1 MANRQ
6 QIRNGSEAT
15 VRIYTSDASEAPFQ
29 RGSNAVRLGWR
40 EWAVVAL
47 MGLALLYLFPHAWP
61 ITRTAD
67 RAGWGHPEPQR
78 DYRLPSEMSEDYW
91 LFTQWLQASGRRYPA
106 VVLGD
111 SVVWG
116 QYTSKEETLP
126 HYLNELAG
134 QDLFANLGIDG
145 LHPAAMAGLV
155 RYFGRA
161 LRNKAVLVHLN
172 PLWMSSEKHDLQV
185 QEEFRFN
192 HPRLLPQLFP
202 NLACY
207 NPSLTEIMGAVA
219 ERYVPFFGWKN
230 HLKTAYLGGLG
241 LQEWTLENPYKN
253 PFNSENWPE
262 VPRDE
267 GPKSEPISWRA
278 RGITPENFPWV
289 AVEGSFQ
296 WKSFES
302 VLTILK
308 SRKNDVFVLLG
319 PFNAHMLTP
328 ESRTRYQAVKQE
340 MERRLEGKG
349 ISFHSA
355 SLLPSEHYADA
366 SHPLA
371 EGYREVAEELFQSPA
386 FRTWLENFAGS
397 RAEGRG
403 SRFRTRH
410 LSKGTDEMG
419 RVKCLLMPLPIRQLI
434 GVHLTLEGRP
444 SVSRISSRSWQSS
457 P

>member
-1 MANRQ
+1 VKISRSN
-6 QIRNGSEAT
+6 
-15 VRIYTSDASEAPFQ
+15 ASEAPFQ
-29 RGSNAVRLGWR
+29 RSSIPAQLHSSAAPFQRSSIPAQLHSSAAPFQRSSNAVQLGWR

-47 MGLALLYLFPHAWP
+47 MGLALLYLFPQAWP
-61 ITRTAD
+61 ARRTAD
-67 RAGWGHPEPQR
+67 RAGWGHFDPPP
-78 DYRLPSEMSEDYW
+78 DYRLPCEMSEDYW
-91 LFTQWLQASGRRYPA
+91 LFTQWLRYSCRRYPA

-116 QYTSKEETLP
+116 QYTRKEGTLP

-155 RYFGRA
+155 RYFGCH

-172 PLWMSSEKHDLQV
+172 PLWMSSERRDLQAP
-185 QEEFRFN
+185 EEFRFN

-207 NPSLTEIMGAVA
+207 NPSLTEIVGVMA
-219 ERYVPFFGWKN
+219 ERYVPFFRWKN
-230 HLKTAYLGGLG
+230 HLKTAYLGGMS

-253 PFNSENWPE
+253 PLSARNWPE
-262 VPRDE
+262 APRDE
-267 GPKSEPISWRA
+267 GPRSEPIPWRA

-289 AVEGSFQ
+289 EVEDSFQ

-302 VLTILK
+302 VLAILK
-308 SRKNDVFVLLG
+308 SRKNDVFVMLG
-319 PFNAHMLTP
+319 PFNAYVLTP

-340 MERRLEGKG
+340 MERRLEEKAVP
-349 ISFHSA
+349 FHSA

-371 EGYREVAEELFQSPA
+371 EGYREVAEELFRAPA
-386 FRTWLENFAGS
+386 FRAWIGNLAAS
-397 RAEGRG
+397 RDEGRE
-403 SRFRTRH
+403 SRDEGADSKLASPVTRRKEPTN
-410 LSKGTDEMG
+410 LEAGAPPSKA
-419 RVKCLLMPLPIRQLI
+419 KPL
-434 GVHLTLEGRP
+434 
-444 SVSRISSRSWQSS
+444 
-457 P
+457 